1 VRWKY
6 WRNRCA
12 RQCLPPP
19 LFVTQKGCRSEF
31 QTPPIKSFTS
41 IICREIQIAKIWIYY
56 LVLHH
61 CKTQRFLKPF
71 TAHTSDLLELTS
83 LSNKFDGHNQGKP
96 DNFPHFCSRAKT
108 TVFQTHTSD
117 LHRFCSNRLVRR
129 TKTQSV
135 EPLRFKQL
143 IRDP

>member
-1 VRWKY
+1 MEILAQSLCETVFTPTTFRHTK
-6 WRNRCA
+6 R
-12 RQCLPPP
+12 LPIRISNP
-19 LFVTQKGCRSEF
+19 S
-31 QTPPIKSFTS
+31 PPIKMFT

-61 CKTQRFLKPF
+61 CKTQGFLKPF
-71 TAHTSDLLELTS
+71 TAHTSDLLELTN